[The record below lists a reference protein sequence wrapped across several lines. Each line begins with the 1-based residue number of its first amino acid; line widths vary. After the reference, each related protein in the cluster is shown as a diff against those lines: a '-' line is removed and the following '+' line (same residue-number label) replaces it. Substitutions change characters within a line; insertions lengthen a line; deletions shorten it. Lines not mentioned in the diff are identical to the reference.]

1 MVDLDHLVLLS
12 SLQVG
17 IKDSDFNFT
26 VLIQVETTWDGKL
39 KLLVKVT

>member
-1 MVDLDHLVLLS
+1 MVALDHSVLHS
-12 SLQVG
+12 FSLVG

-26 VLIQVETTWDGKL
+26 VLIQVETTKDGKL